1 MMNLNYSFVPFII
14 VLGLG
19 GCASLP
25 SAGPK
30 AADLSGAGDIRLVD
44 VTPSYAEAA
53 RARVRSSEEARL
65 LASLSRLP
73 PTQAPTRTKFEAG
86 DTLHVDL
93 LTISPWSGG
102 TNSGG
107 MNMTPSQINLGEYTV
122 GPGGTI
128 TLPYAGRVSVA
139 GLDVPQ
145 VQSMLSGRFASL
157 GIMQNPA
164 IKVDADSVPQ
174 GSVIVTGAVGSPK
187 TIQWSPAGMTL
198 AQALTM
204 SLGNGTDLL
213 TSNRS
218 HGESRSATEVSI
230 FRGDAKPV
238 RLPMSAALEHVIP
251 LERGDR
257 IVVTRSPAVKVAVL
271 GAGVSKDGEYD
282 YAQPPTLAEVLAQA
296 SGLNDS
302 VADDHAVFVLSQGH
316 AGAKPTVYNFAWNK
330 VDGLVA
336 SQDFPIE
343 NNEVVYVAE
352 APIIPVQ
359 RAVSL
364 LFQLALPAQVF
375 K

>member
-1 MMNLNYSFVPFII
+1 MKLNYSFAPFMI

-25 SAGPK
+25 SAGPT
-30 AADLSGAGDIRLVD
+30 AAGLSGAGDIRLVD

-53 RARVRSSEEARL
+53 RARVRSSEESRL

-73 PTQAPTRTKFEAG
+73 PTQAPTRTRFEAG

-128 TLPYAGRVSVA
+128 TLPYAGRVRVA

-230 FRGDAKPV
+230 FRGNAKPV
-238 RLPMSAALEHVIP
+238 RLPMAAALEHVIP

-302 VADDHAVFVLSQGH
+302 VADDHAVFVLRQGH

-359 RAVSL
+359 RAVSI